1 MFILSNDVFM
11 KRIRQLLYNSFY
23 NSPQWQHRGKGNH
36 VYDLSF
42 SNDINRRNDDEA
54 APYLKPSRAMQV
66 VAETS
71 YAVGTALWFEE
82 KDNLHF
88 HKKSCLISTG
98 HFTTCY
104 NLLHYL
110 DRMIAN
116 QEIME
121 TLGET
126 YSSRLH
132 FLKTRLASDYEKFQA
147 DPFFLYNQ
155 MTREFDLHGKGKE
168 LKVQDIP
175 FPANFEGI
183 R

>member
-42 SNDINRRNDDEA
+42 SNDINRKRDDDA
-54 APYLKPSRAMQV
+54 IPYTKPSRAMQI
-66 VAETS
+66 VAETA

-82 KDNLHF
+82 KDNSHL
-88 HKKSCLISTG
+88 HKKACLVSTG

-104 NLLHYL
+104 NLLCYV

-116 QEIME
+116 PQLME
-121 TLGET
+121 NMGAS
-126 YSSRLH
+126 YVSRLH
-132 FLKTRLASDYEKFQA
+132 FLKTRLTSDYEKFKA

-155 MTREFDLHGKGKE
+155 MTTEFGLHGKGKQ
-168 LKVQDIP
+168 LKVKDIP
-175 FPANFEGI
+175 FPVNFEGI